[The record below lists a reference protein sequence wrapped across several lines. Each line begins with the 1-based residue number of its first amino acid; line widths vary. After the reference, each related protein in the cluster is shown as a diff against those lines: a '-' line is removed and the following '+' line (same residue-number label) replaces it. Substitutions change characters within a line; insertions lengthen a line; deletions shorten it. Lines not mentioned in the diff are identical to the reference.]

1 MTHEDN
7 VRNSS
12 AFLLV
17 AEYATAIA
25 IASPYKPTTTV
36 YTHVPGLS
44 VATR

>member
-17 AEYATAIA
+17 EYAIA
-25 IASPYKPTTTV
+25 IAITSPHKPATAV
-36 YTHVPGLS
+36 YTRVPGLS